1 MNAADRS
8 IVLIGF
14 MGTGKSSVGRRLA
27 QSRGW
32 PRRDIDAM
40 IATALGMRITEIFE
54 RLGQDRFR
62 TEESA
67 ILEKLDAHEPAIIV
81 TGGGAILRPEN
92 IKRLHEL
99 GMVVCL
105 TADTATLLERLA
117 RRSDRPL
124 LQTVDRAGTVE
135 ELLRTRAPLY
145 QEAADF
151 TIDTS
156 GLSHDQVATRIEE
169 TIATLA

>member
-32 PRRDIDAM
+32 PRRDVDAM
-40 IATALGMRITEIFE
+40 IATALGLRITEIFE

-62 TEESA
+62 AEESA
-67 ILEKLDAHEPAIIV
+67 ILAGLDPSEKAIIV
-81 TGGGAILRPEN
+81 TGGGAILRPKN
-92 IKRLHEL
+92 ATRLHEL
-99 GMVVCL
+99 GTVVCL
-105 TADTATLLERLA
+105 SANMSTLLERLG
-117 RRSDRPL
+117 RHSDRPL
-124 LQTVDRAGTVE
+124 LQTADPAATIA

-145 QEAADF
+145 EAVADI
-151 TIDTS
+151 TIDTT
-156 GLSHDQVATRIEE
+156 GLSHDEVAAKIEE
-169 TIATLA
+169 SIARLA